1 MKLITEDAVLRCD
14 HQGSVHNQPG
24 QSLVTVAGKKVLVE
38 IDPEG
43 RQITGC
49 PMISLTTKPCT
60 NTLKVTQGYSTLMKV
75 SGKRVCLDTVLGLTD
90 GFPPGV
96 TNYKVYAPGQT
107 LVSEAQG

>member
-14 HQGSVHNQPG
+14 HQGSVHNQPS

-49 PMISLTTKPCT
+49 PMISLTT
-60 NTLKVTQGYSTLMKV
+60 L
-75 SGKRVCLDTVLGLTD
+75 
-90 GFPPGV
+90 
-96 TNYKVYAPGQT
+96 
-107 LVSEAQG
+107 